1 MIKQSKISRPLLR
14 YHGGKWLLAPWI
26 ISHFPSHKIYV
37 EPFGGAGSVLLRKD
51 RSRCEVWNDLDEEVV
66 NLFRVLRDKNSARQ
80 LCDLLELT
88 PFARTEFEKAYEPS
102 DDPIERARRLV
113 VRSFMGFGSSAG
125 SRRNRTGFRA
135 ASKDSGRPHA
145 LDWTNLPE
153 SAWLV
158 TERLKGV
165 TIEHRDALEI
175 IKQQDHLETL
185 FYVDPPY
192 LQTTRPNS
200 SKRQYRFELGPQE
213 HRALA
218 RLLHGVKGK
227 VLLSGYASELYD
239 NELYNDWRR
248 EEKISWANG
257 QSGRVERLEVLWMNF

>member
-1 MIKQSKISRPLLR
+1 
-14 YHGGKWLLAPWI
+14 
-26 ISHFPSHKIYV
+26 
-37 EPFGGAGSVLLRKD
+37 
-51 RSRCEVWNDLDEEVV
+51 
-66 NLFRVLRDKNSARQ
+66 
-80 LCDLLELT
+80 
-88 PFARTEFEKAYEPS
+88 
-102 DDPIERARRLV
+102 
-113 VRSFMGFGSSAG
+113 
-125 SRRNRTGFRA
+125 
-135 ASKDSGRPHA
+135 
-145 LDWTNLPE
+145 
-153 SAWLV
+153 V